1 MYGSVK
7 GLLLNKYFFDFS
19 GNIQGATIVDALDTL
34 FIMNM
39 KDEFEEAQ
47 AWVEE
52 NLNFNV
58 VSSIKA
64 AYSVLK
70 SQLTWTN
77 SPVG

>member
-1 MYGSVK
+1 
-7 GLLLNKYFFDFS
+7 
-19 GNIQGATIVDALDTL
+19 
-34 FIMNM
+34 MNM

-58 VSSIKA
+58 VSSRKA

-70 SQLTWTN
+70 SQLTWIN
-77 SPVG
+77 SPVGQIIVLYPSRNK

>member
-1 MYGSVK
+1 
-7 GLLLNKYFFDFS
+7 
-19 GNIQGATIVDALDTL
+19 
-34 FIMNM
+34 MNM

-70 SQLTWTN
+70 SQLMWTN

>member
-1 MYGSVK
+1 MWMYGSVK
-7 GLLLNKYFFDFS
+7 GLLLNKYFSDFS

-58 VSSIKA
+58 VS
-64 AYSVLK
+64 
-70 SQLTWTN
+70 
-77 SPVG
+77 